1 LTESKNINAF
11 SQYEDAFLILINN
24 YKLTIPPSG
33 ARGLFV
39 RGLFVRGLL
48 MNYKTVFIDLDD
60 TLWDFHANAKSSLQ
74 EIYEERNLGQYFDSF
89 DQYFNLYAKRNLEL
103 WEMYGKGTISK
114 EALSLERFQ
123 HPLIQ
128 VGIDNASL
136 AKEIGEQYLGLLP
149 TRTML
154 MPFAK
159 ELLDYLFPKYPLTI
173 VSNGFVEVQYKKLH
187 SCHIEQYFAHIVLS
201 EAAEALKP
209 DKRIFEYAMRL
220 NNATAAETIMIGDS
234 YEADIKGAQNAGID
248 QIYYNPRI
256 YAAEINKPA
265 TYWVKSLEKIMELI

>member
-1 LTESKNINAF
+1 
-11 SQYEDAFLILINN
+11 
-24 YKLTIPPSG
+24 
-33 ARGLFV
+33 
-39 RGLFVRGLL
+39 
-48 MNYKTVFIDLDD
+48 MYKTVFIDLDD

-89 DQYFNLYAKRNLEL
+89 DQYFNLYAKRNIEL

-114 EALSLERFQ
+114 EALTLERFQ

-128 VGIDNASL
+128 VGIDNAAL
-136 AKEIGEQYLGLLP
+136 AKNIGEQYLGLLP

-154 MPFAK
+154 VPFAK
-159 ELLDYLFPKYPLTI
+159 ELLDYLYPKYPLTI

-187 SCHIEQYFAHIVLS
+187 SCHIEQYFAHVVLS

-220 NNATAAETIMIGDS
+220 NNATASETIMIGDS
-234 YEADIKGAQNAGID
+234 YEADIKGAQNADID
-248 QIYYNPRI
+248 QIYYHPNQ
-256 YAAEINKPA
+256 KPEDKEKQA
-265 TYWVKSLEKIMELI
+265 TYQVKSLREILDIL